1 MPNIANTFLRYSFI
15 AFTVLLIGT
24 SQVNAKA
31 TSLATATD
39 SATEAQQILKSGY
52 SIENCLPAGY
62 VKNGS
67 VDYTVNIQ
75 QALNKYDNVIF
86 PAFPILINDKGLTLH
101 TGQKVY
107 FKKGSVLNLVPTAQP
122 NYEMLRIHDV
132 TNVSVYNV
140 VIKGDKYSHLV
151 KTGEWGMGISIRGAS
166 NINIYSAKIEQCWGD
181 GMYIGTTPKQA
192 FCENINLRY
201 VNCNDNRRNG
211 ISVISA
217 RNVTI
222 LGPVLTNTSGTQPM
236 CGLDLEPNSNK
247 DILDNINILNAVT
260 KNNQYGISFYLS
272 PLNGAD
278 AQASNIKITNHYD
291 DGSKWALQFG
301 SKGSNLKGKV
311 IVENA
316 NWHNN
321 TDAIKIV
328 NYEPT
333 DGEQIIF
340 KNVNITKLQDGVSQ
354 DVHTKVFNTIKSS
367 LKPGFT
373 GIQLP

>member
-1 MPNIANTFLRYSFI
+1 M
-15 AFTVLLIGT
+15 LLIGT